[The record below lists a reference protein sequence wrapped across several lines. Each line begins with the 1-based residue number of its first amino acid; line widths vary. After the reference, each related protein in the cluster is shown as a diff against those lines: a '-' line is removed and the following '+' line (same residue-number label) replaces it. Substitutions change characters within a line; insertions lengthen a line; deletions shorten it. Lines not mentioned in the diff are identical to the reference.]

1 MHIMNIAKYVK
12 SVRAKLGLTQKD
24 FAKRLDTYRTN
35 ITNYELGR
43 AIPPGDILLK
53 IQELENNIP
62 DEKAA

>member
-1 MHIMNIAKYVK
+1 MHIMNIAKYIK
-12 SVRAKLGLTQKD
+12 ELREKLNLTQKGL
-24 FAKRLDTYRTN
+24 ARKIGVPRGN
-35 ITNYELGR
+35 IANYEVGR